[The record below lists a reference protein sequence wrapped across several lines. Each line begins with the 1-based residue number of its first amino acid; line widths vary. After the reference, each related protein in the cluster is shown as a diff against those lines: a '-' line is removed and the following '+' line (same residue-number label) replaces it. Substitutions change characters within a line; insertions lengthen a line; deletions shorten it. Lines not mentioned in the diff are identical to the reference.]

1 MENDVKDIF
10 PEHLC
15 GDLPRLGGRVM
26 RRGSYLP
33 PPFVI
38 IYNYLRLPA
47 SLPPSPLNSTFVA
60 ATPPLV
66 RVGGVREI
74 VSLGLGLKAGHSSSP
89 FPLGVIHRLHQ
100 HHLRP
105 SVRPQPTTVCLFPP
119 CCLTVHELGSGV
131 GGGGGGGRF
140 FFSVRVRPR
149 SYYWL
154 GGWLASGGRK
164 SVIQLGA
171 AAGLS
176 SGCSTPRNPATTHY
190 SKARGWNAHCP
201 GKCYSSHKF

>member
-38 IYNYLRLPA
+38 IYNHLRLPA
-47 SLPPSPLNSTFVA
+47 SLPPPPTLNTTFVA

-119 CCLTVHELGSGV
+119 CCLTVHELGSSV
-131 GGGGGGGRF
+131 GGGGRF
-140 FFSVRVRPR
+140 FFSAGPPA
-149 SYYWL
+149 L
-154 GGWLASGGRK
+154 LLTTGW
-164 SVIQLGA
+164 
-171 AAGLS
+171 
-176 SGCSTPRNPATTHY
+176 P
-190 SKARGWNAHCP
+190 GWVD
-201 GKCYSSHKF
+201 G